1 MAFVGSCVEDWGQTL
16 QLGLKNYFKE
26 VEVELKTIPLYYR
39 RLLLN
44 LGGLH
49 LEGHIL
55 RMLRYDMLISLPVY

>member
-1 MAFVGSCVEDWGQTL
+1 MAFVGSCVAR
-16 QLGLKNYFKE
+16 LGANTAVGFEKYFKA
-26 VEVELKTIPLYYR
+26 VEVELRTILLYYR

-44 LGGLH
+44 VGGLH

>member
-1 MAFVGSCVEDWGQTL
+1 MAFVGSCVARLAENTAV
-16 QLGLKNYFKE
+16 GLKNYFKA
-26 VEVELKTIPLYYR
+26 VEVELRTIPLYYR

-55 RMLRYDMLISLPVY
+55 RM